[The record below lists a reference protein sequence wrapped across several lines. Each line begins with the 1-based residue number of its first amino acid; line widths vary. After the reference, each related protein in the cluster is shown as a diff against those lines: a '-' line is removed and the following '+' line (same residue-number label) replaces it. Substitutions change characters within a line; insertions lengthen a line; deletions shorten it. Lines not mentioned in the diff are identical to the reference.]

1 MTCAPVAVTN
11 KCDFIFKR
19 LSQYTVFCTSYC
31 FAHLTVLHIL
41 LFCTFYS
48 IAHFTLIS
56 LFYHI
61 YALVLCY
68 FYIILIFYYF
78 ALSTART

>member
-1 MTCAPVAVTN
+1 MRTANEDAYFQT
-11 KCDFIFKR
+11 DFTENTA
-19 LSQYTVFCTSYC
+19 LV
-31 FAHLTVLHIL
+31 HLIVLHIL

-68 FYIILIFYYF
+68 FYITLIFYYF
-78 ALSTART
+78 ALSTEWT